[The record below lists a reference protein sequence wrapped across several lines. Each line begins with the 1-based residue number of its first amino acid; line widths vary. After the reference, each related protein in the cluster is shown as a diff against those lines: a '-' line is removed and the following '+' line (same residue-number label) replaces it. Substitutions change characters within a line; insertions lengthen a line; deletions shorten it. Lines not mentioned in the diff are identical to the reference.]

1 MRAVA
6 GPGRWVWAL
15 SGLVTAAVLVLPGAR
30 LITLRD
36 GAVTASAEP
45 QAVATRTVTV
55 PQPVTSLTVQ
65 DNGGEVQV
73 TAGQVSRVQVTET
86 IMYDHQ
92 GNGPPAVAQSVSG
105 GRLTLSDPACANVNC
120 SVNFSLTVP
129 FGVTVSVATQ
139 GGPATVSGV
148 AGANLDTG
156 GGPARVSLIGGPL
169 TVSTEGG
176 PLMLRGVT
184 GPLRADTG
192 GGTLLAQDV
201 TSATATFTT
210 GGGPA
215 TVSFAAAPESV
226 SVSTDGGPALLAVPG
241 GPYAVAADSGGG
253 AQSVAIATDP
263 DARPTLAVSTGGGPL
278 RIEPAQLPP
287 APVTGAAG
295 PAATRPSPPACA
307 ARAPARGS
315 RGSRRPGSSRS
326 GRSRVRAR
334 PRLGRAGP
342 GRGTSAR

>member
-15 SGLVTAAVLVLPGAR
+15 SGLVTAAVLVVPGAR

-45 QAVATRTVTV
+45 QAVTTRAATV

-65 DNGGEVQV
+65 SDGGQVQV

-92 GNGPPAVAQSVSG
+92 GDGPPAVAQSVSG

-139 GGPATVSGV
+139 GGPAAVSGV

-156 GGPARVSLIGGPL
+156 GGPASATLIGGPL
-169 TVSTEGG
+169 TATTGGG
-176 PLMLRGVT
+176 PLVVRGVA

-192 GGTLLAQDV
+192 GGTLTAQDIA
-201 TSATATFTT
+201 SATAVVTT

-215 TVSFAAAPESV
+215 MVTFAAAPRSV
-226 SVSTDGGPALLAVPG
+226 SVSTDGGAAVVAVPG

-253 AQSVAIATDP
+253 AGSGGGTDP
-263 DARPTLAVSTGGGPL
+263 
-278 RIEPAQLPP
+278 
-287 APVTGAAG
+287 
-295 PAATRPSPPACA
+295 
-307 ARAPARGS
+307 
-315 RGSRRPGSSRS
+315 
-326 GRSRVRAR
+326 
-334 PRLGRAGP
+334 LGRGE
-342 GRGTSAR
+342 

>member
-45 QAVATRTVTV
+45 QAVATRTVIV

-92 GNGPPAVAQSVSG
+92 GDGPPAVAQSVSG
-105 GRLTLSDPACANVNC
+105 GRLSLSDPACAESDC
-120 SVNFSLTVP
+120 SVDFSLTVP

-169 TVSTEGG
+169 TVSTDGG
-176 PLMLRGVT
+176 PLVVRGAT
-184 GPLRADTG
+184 GSLRADTG

-201 TSATATFTT
+201 TSTTATVTT
-210 GGGPA
+210 GGGPRRSA
-215 TVSFAAAPESV
+215 SRRPRNRCRSAPTAARRSWPCPAARTRWPPTAAA
-226 SVSTDGGPALLAVPG
+226 
-241 GPYAVAADSGGG
+241 
-253 AQSVAIATDP
+253 
-263 DARPTLAVSTGGGPL
+263 ARS
-278 RIEPAQLPP
+278 RW
-287 APVTGAAG
+287 
-295 PAATRPSPPACA
+295 RSPPTRTPVPPSRSAAAA
-307 ARAPARGS
+307 ARCGSSQPSYPRPGNRGS
-315 RGSRRPGSSRS
+315 RSRCDPAISAGLRGAGTGSRISW
-326 GRSRVRAR
+326 
-334 PRLGRAGP
+334 
-342 GRGTSAR
+342 

>member
-6 GPGRWVWAL
+6 GRGRWIWVL
-15 SGLVTAAVLVLPGAR
+15 SGLVTAAVLVLLGAR
-30 LITLRD
+30 LITL
-36 GAVTASAEP
+36 GHGPNNVSAQP
-45 QAVATRTVTV
+45 QAVTTRTVIV
-55 PQPVTSLTVQ
+55 PQPVTSVIVQ
-65 DNGGEVQV
+65 SDGGQVQV

-92 GNGPPAVAQSVSG
+92 GDGPPAVAQSVSG

-176 PLMLRGVT
+176 PLVLRGVT

-226 SVSTDGGPALLAVPG
+226 SVSTDGGPAVLAVPG
-241 GPYAVAADSGGG
+241 GPYAVAADSNGGP
-253 AQSVAIATDP
+253 QLVAIATNP
-263 DARPTLAVSTGGGPL
+263 DARAALTVTTGGGPL
-278 RIEPAQLPP
+278 RIEPDPG
-287 APVTGAAG
+287 T
-295 PAATRPSPPACA
+295 
-307 ARAPARGS
+307 PARG
-315 RGSRRPGSSRS
+315 
-326 GRSRVRAR
+326 
-334 PRLGRAGP
+334 
-342 GRGTSAR
+342 